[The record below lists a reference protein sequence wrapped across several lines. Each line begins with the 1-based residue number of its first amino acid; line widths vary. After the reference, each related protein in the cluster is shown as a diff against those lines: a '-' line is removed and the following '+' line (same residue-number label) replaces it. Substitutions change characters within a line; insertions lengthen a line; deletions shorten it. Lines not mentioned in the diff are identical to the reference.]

1 MVVYITM
8 INGWLLIAERR
19 AQLQKSRS
27 RANVGPEANS
37 REIDG
42 SNYASSDTPRRPER
56 RKKRPSKYQLL
67 QSLLAW
73 TREVGLYYP
82 PCFNNYYTNHIF
94 SYYLFEHMIQREDNL
109 HCSSTTYVLNS
120 LLPAVQTSSCR
131 LLNKCSKVLNITRQC
146 LTWKFAWNLCT
157 INIWVYMGHIILIS
171 QLTVWCPRSLRQ
183 MNVQVM
189 IFSTDSKL
197 CENKTTSAALRM
209 IGGAVTYWSLLPHC
223 LQLPCLVFSMWET
236 RLAKLH
242 TGDQARQ
249 TCLSKHEMNT
259 CNLRSIHS

>member
-1 MVVYITM
+1 MVVTTHHQILHAVQRGGKSALVSTNCYSLC
-8 INGWLLIAERR
+8 LLEPGRLGYTI
-19 AQLQKSRS
+19 L
-27 RANVGPEANS
+27 P
-37 REIDG
+37 
-42 SNYASSDTPRRPER
+42 ASTIIIPII
-56 RKKRPSKYQLL
+56 
-67 QSLLAW
+67 SLVIISLNTW
-73 TREVGLYYP
+73 
-82 PCFNNYYTNHIF
+82 F
-94 SYYLFEHMIQREDNL
+94 REDNL

-146 LTWKFAWNLCT
+146 LTWKLAWNLCT

-197 CENKTTSAALRM
+197 CENKTTFAALRM